1 MTSHSASDSA
11 RGREL
16 DAAAMRR
23 ALSRI
28 AHEIVERH
36 PDPHPLVLVGMRT
49 RGVPLAE
56 RLAAAVERIDGRRI
70 AVGAIDNSLYR
81 DDLAQRGGTRV
92 QPSRI
97 PVDIDGA
104 VIVLVD
110 DVLFTGRSIRA
121 AIDALID
128 YGRPA
133 AIELA
138 VLVDRGHRE
147 LPIRADYVGKN
158 IPTRRDDDVRVHL
171 AEIDDGDEVAVYAA
185 PTALPAP
192 RAAAAGEGAR
202 HGR

>member
-1 MTSHSASDSA
+1 MLTSM
-11 RGREL
+11 
-16 DAAAMRR
+16 DAAAMER
-23 ALSRI
+23 AVTRV

-36 PDPHPLVLVGMRT
+36 PDPERLMLVGMRT

-56 RLAAAVERIDGRRI
+56 RLALRIERIDGRRI
-70 AVGAIDNSLYR
+70 AVGAIDISLYR
-81 DDLAQRGGTRV
+81 DDLAQRPHARM

-97 PVDIDGA
+97 PEDIDGA

-121 AIDALID
+121 ALDALIH

-133 AIELA
+133 VIELA

-158 IPTRRDDDVRVHL
+158 IPTRRGDDVRVSL
-171 AEIDDGDEVAVYAA
+171 LEADGEDRVGIYEERVS
-185 PTALPAP
+185 
-192 RAAAAGEGAR
+192 RGC
-202 HGR
+202 

>member
-1 MTSHSASDSA
+1 MLTSM
-11 RGREL
+11 
-16 DAAAMRR
+16 DAAAMER
-23 ALSRI
+23 AVTRV

-36 PDPHPLVLVGMRT
+36 PDPERLMLVGMRT

-56 RLAAAVERIDGRRI
+56 RLALRIGRIDGRRI
-70 AVGAIDNSLYR
+70 AVGAIDISLYR
-81 DDLAQRGGTRV
+81 DDLAQRPHARM

-97 PVDIDGA
+97 PEDIDGA

-121 AIDALID
+121 ALDALIH

-133 AIELA
+133 VIELA

-158 IPTRRDDDVRVHL
+158 IPTRRGDDVRVSL
-171 AEIDDGDEVAVYAA
+171 LEADGEDRVGIYEERVS
-185 PTALPAP
+185 
-192 RAAAAGEGAR
+192 RGC
-202 HGR
+202 

>member
-1 MTSHSASDSA
+1 MLTSM
-11 RGREL
+11 
-16 DAAAMRR
+16 DAAAMER
-23 ALSRI
+23 AVTRV

-36 PDPHPLVLVGMRT
+36 PDPERLMLVGMRT

-56 RLAAAVERIDGRRI
+56 RLALRIERIDGRRI
-70 AVGAIDNSLYR
+70 AVGAIDISLYR
-81 DDLAQRGGTRV
+81 DDLAQRPHARM

-97 PVDIDGA
+97 PEDIDGA

-121 AIDALID
+121 ALDALIH

-133 AIELA
+133 VIELA

-158 IPTRRDDDVRVHL
+158 IPTRRGDDVRVSL
-171 AEIDDGDEVAVYAA
+171 LEADGEDLVGIYEERVS
-185 PTALPAP
+185 
-192 RAAAAGEGAR
+192 RGC
-202 HGR
+202 

>member
-1 MTSHSASDSA
+1 MLNSMDP
-11 RGREL
+11 
-16 DAAAMRR
+16 AAINRVIT
-23 ALSRI
+23 RI

-36 PDPHPLVLVGMRT
+36 PDPDPLMLVGMRT

-56 RLAAAVERIDGRRI
+56 RLAMRIEAIDARRI
-70 AVGAIDNSLYR
+70 PVGAIDISLYR
-81 DDLAQRGGTRV
+81 DDLAQRPHARM

-97 PVDIDGA
+97 PDDIDGA

-121 AIDALID
+121 ALDALID

-138 VLVDRGHRE
+138 VLIDRGHRE

-158 IPTRRDDDVRVHL
+158 IPTQRGDDVRVSL
-171 AEIDDGDEVAVYAA
+171 LESDGEDCVGVFEQR
-185 PTALPAP
+185 LS
-192 RAAAAGEGAR
+192 RG
-202 HGR
+202 H

>member
-1 MTSHSASDSA
+1 MMTSM
-11 RGREL
+11 
-16 DAAAMRR
+16 DAAAMDR
-23 ALSRI
+23 AITRI

-36 PDPHPLVLVGMRT
+36 PAPNPLMLVGMRT

-56 RLAAAVERIDGRRI
+56 RLAMRIEGIDGRR
-70 AVGAIDNSLYR
+70 APVGAIDISLYR
-81 DDLAQRGGTRV
+81 DDLAQRPRARM

-97 PVDIDGA
+97 PEDIDDA

-121 AIDALID
+121 ALDALIH

-138 VLVDRGHRE
+138 VLIDRGHRE

-158 IPTRRDDDVRVHL
+158 IPTQRDDDVRVSL
-171 AEIDDGDEVAVYAA
+171 LEADGQDCVGVYEE
-185 PTALPAP
+185 
-192 RAAAAGEGAR
+192 RMSR
-202 HGR
+202 GR